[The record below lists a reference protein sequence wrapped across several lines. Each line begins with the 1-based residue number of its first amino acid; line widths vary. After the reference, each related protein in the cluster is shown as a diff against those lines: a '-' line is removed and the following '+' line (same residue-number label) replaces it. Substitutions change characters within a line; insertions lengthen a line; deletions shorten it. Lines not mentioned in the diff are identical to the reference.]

1 MYEHKR
7 EKWIDVVRGFLII
20 LVVLGHS
27 ISGPY
32 YDLNSGIDYIY
43 LFHMPAFFILSGYL
57 YKDRDESIF
66 KLLFK
71 RAKRLL
77 IPYISYLILIN
88 IPIII
93 NNYIDTKDIANLYR
107 NIIFTLLGGQFL
119 NQYSGVL
126 WFLTCLF
133 FTEAFFIIS
142 NRLFKNDYLRIISVV
157 FLYTLAHIEAWF
169 FSGGKLPLAL
179 DISLIT
185 ITYFAIGFYFKK
197 LLINRKVA
205 IISFIISIVTL
216 FLIKIGYINFGL
228 ELWGHHYTNY
238 ILDLIIPASISL
250 MIFNLCS
257 YLEKSKILEELG
269 KNTITIMC
277 LHISLNRLIMSIFG
291 NYGSTLFTLIGV
303 FIPFILSKF
312 IFRKN
317 RILNS
322 LFIG

>member
-185 ITYFAIGFYFKK
+185 ITYVAIGFYFKK
-197 LLINRKVA
+197 
-205 IISFIISIVTL
+205 L

-277 LHISLNRLIMSIFG
+277 LHISLNRLIMSIVG
-291 NYGSTLFTLIGV
+291 NYGSTLFTLIGG

-317 RILNS
+317 KILNS